1 MSLLVVLL
9 IVWGAI
15 TAALIVVIIY
25 RSVVSLHEGDQ
36 LFLSAGEGQM
46 EQEQKQVV
54 AQLTRSEPYVRYL
67 GAASGVLLAVIVG
80 LWLYQGF
87 TSTGR

>member
-1 MSLLVVLL
+1 
-9 IVWGAI
+9 
-15 TAALIVVIIY
+15 
-25 RSVVSLHEGDQ
+25 
-36 LFLSAGEGQM
+36 LFLGASEGQM

-80 LWLYQGF
+80 IWLYQGF